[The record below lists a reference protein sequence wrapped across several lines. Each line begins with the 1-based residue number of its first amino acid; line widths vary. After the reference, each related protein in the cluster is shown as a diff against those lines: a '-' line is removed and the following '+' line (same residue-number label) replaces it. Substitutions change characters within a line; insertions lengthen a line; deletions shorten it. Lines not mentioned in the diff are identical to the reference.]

1 MLKHCSITKSP
12 SCISINI
19 QNTYIFGKY
28 LFVWAP
34 ETANKASLW
43 QRLQINFTFNDNV
56 CVFCFSCN
64 IKKSKITDYLNY
76 LKIAETIVI
85 LILSMPSFVTSALIL
100 VPFLTVAL
108 HESCT
113 RKALFDPFISNKN
126 HTICR
131 INNSNM
137 TVFIFITGI

>member
-1 MLKHCSITKSP
+1 MVNWYDG
-12 SCISINI
+12 ISNI

-34 ETANKASLW
+34 ETAKKASLW

-76 LKIAETIVI
+76 LKIAEAIVI
-85 LILSMPSFVTSALIL
+85 YPANGVIFST
-100 VPFLTVAL
+100 
-108 HESCT
+108 
-113 RKALFDPFISNKN
+113 NKG
-126 HTICR
+126 
-131 INNSNM
+131 
-137 TVFIFITGI
+137 VK